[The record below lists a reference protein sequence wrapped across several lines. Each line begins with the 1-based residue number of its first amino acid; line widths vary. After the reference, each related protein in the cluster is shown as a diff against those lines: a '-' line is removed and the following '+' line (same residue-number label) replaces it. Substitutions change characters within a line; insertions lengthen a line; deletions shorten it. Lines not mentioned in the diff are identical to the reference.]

1 MEHIE
6 VNFDSWDFTYSPKC
20 YRKGAYI
27 YQEGDVAQNIFKVLK
42 GRVKLTSGESGKH
55 RTLALQILNPP
66 NLFGILDFFQK
77 NSLRR
82 CAAIA
87 VDEQVMVQRITLA
100 EFEKKVIKN
109 AYNRSRMVLTLIER
123 YNVIW
128 NKYRHLQAN
137 DLEQMVFDTLESL
150 ALERGIK
157 VKGRPAITGMT
168 HQDLADY
175 IGITRQSVTST
186 LNILRRDQKID
197 YDRHFIIMS

>member
-42 GRVKLTSGESGKH
+42 GRVKLTSGESGRH
-55 RTLALQILNPP
+55 RILVLQILNPP
-66 NLFGILDFFQK
+66 DLFGILDFFQK
-77 NSLRR
+77 DSLRR

-123 YNVIW
+123 QNVIW

-137 DLEQMVFDTLESL
+137 DMEQMVFDTLQSL

-157 VKGRPAITGMT
+157 VKGRPAIMGMT

-175 IGITRQSVTST
+175 IGISRQSVTST